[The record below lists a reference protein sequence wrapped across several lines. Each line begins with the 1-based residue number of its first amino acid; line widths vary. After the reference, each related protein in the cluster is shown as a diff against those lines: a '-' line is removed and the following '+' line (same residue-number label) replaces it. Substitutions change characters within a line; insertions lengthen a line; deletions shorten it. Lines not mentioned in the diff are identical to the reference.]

1 MNDER
6 GDERLMMF
14 ASGGSWKDR
23 SVIEAA
29 SWRLASE
36 LMRRH
41 PTGSRLIRGH
51 PGGGQYDVLWI
62 RSEGEHVL
70 EIVLNRVG
78 TIQVHGRLDGR
89 PVEWEPTTW
98 IEYLA
103 ADPRDFLERLEAAAG
118 WPAPSQVPASTPET
132 LTYRVLAALA
142 ATGAKTIDPIVIGL
156 GYIDTSGCGG
166 GPNDYLEQFRLP
178 EELAG
183 RRDGDLFD
191 EPGYR
196 FWIPVRGEEP
206 LMTIEQS
213 TATAWFPGSAE
224 PTDLRAVY
232 NASGKEPA
240 VVAAELL
247 KRSVTGAAGS

>member
-6 GDERLMMF
+6 EAERLMTLAF
-14 ASGGSWKDR
+14 GTNWVDR

-41 PTGSRLIRGH
+41 PDGSRLTRSYFST
-51 PGGGQYDVLWI
+51 GQNDVLWI
-62 RSEGEHVL
+62 RTETDPGVDL
-70 EIVLNRVG
+70 RLNRDG
-78 TIQVHGRLDGR
+78 TIQVLGRLDRR
-89 PVEWEPTTW
+89 PIEWEPTTW

-103 ADPRDFLERLEAAAG
+103 ADPREFLERLEAAAG

-132 LTYRVLAALA
+132 LTYRILAALA
-142 ATGAKTIDPIVIGL
+142 ATATKTIDPILIGQ
-156 GYIDTSGCGG
+156 GYIDSDYG
-166 GPNDYLEQFRLP
+166 GPNSHLERFRPP
-178 EELAG
+178 EELT
-183 RRDGDLFD
+183 RRRNGDLMD

-206 LMTIEQS
+206 LMAIEQS
-213 TATAWFPGSAE
+213 TATAWFLGSTE
-224 PTDLRAVY
+224 PTDLRAGY
-232 NASGKEPA
+232 QASGKEPA

-247 KRSVTGAAGS
+247 KRSVTGATGS